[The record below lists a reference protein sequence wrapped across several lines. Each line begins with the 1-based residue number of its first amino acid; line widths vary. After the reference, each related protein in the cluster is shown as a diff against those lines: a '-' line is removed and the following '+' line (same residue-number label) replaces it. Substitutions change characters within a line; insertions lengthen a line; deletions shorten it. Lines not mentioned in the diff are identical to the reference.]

1 MDSRSL
7 IAAQE
12 GGKLDSVSPL
22 YLTLPSGISVK
33 NADKIFSGSYNDI
46 QRLLKQLNTPVMSLT
61 SFLRNEVLR
70 YIDGGYYCNDDVF
83 KLMKLIFMNFQSFC
97 QEDP

>member
-33 NADKIFSGSYNDI
+33 NADKIFSGSYNDT

-83 KLMKLIFMNFQSFC
+83 KLMKLILMNFQSFC